1 MSKKLFTEK
10 EIKILTKNKNVSKV
24 SIKAI
29 TYSLE
34 FKEKFI
40 EEYFKGKFPRV
51 IFEENGFDIEI
62 IGLERVKTA
71 SRRWKQSYDKDG
83 FLGLKDSRKDYSG
96 RPKTRELTDAEK
108 MKKLE
113 AKIKLLE
120 IENEFLKKLKK
131 MRRGW

>member
-10 EIKILTKNKNVSKV
+10 EIKILSKNKNVLKV
-24 SIKAI
+24 SSKSIVYA
-29 TYSLE
+29 LE

-40 EEYFKGKFPRV
+40 EEYSKGKLPRI

-62 IGLERVKTA
+62 IGIKRVEQSA
-71 SRRWKQSYDKDG
+71 QRWKKSYNKEG
-83 FLGLKDSRKDYSG
+83 LLGLKDSREHSSG
-96 RPKTRELTDAEK
+96 RPKSRELTDVEK
-108 MKKLE
+108 MEKLE
-113 AKIKLLE
+113 AKIKFLE

>member
-10 EIKILTKNKNVSKV
+10 EIKTLSKNKNILKISSK
-24 SIKAI
+24 SIVYA
-29 TYSLE
+29 LE

-40 EEYFKGKFPRV
+40 EEYSKGKLPRI

-62 IGLERVKTA
+62 IGIKRVEQSA
-71 SRRWKQSYDKDG
+71 QRWKKSYEKEG
-83 FLGLKDSRKDYSG
+83 LLGLKDSRENFSG
-96 RPKTRELTDAEK
+96 RPKNRELTDDEK

-113 AKIKLLE
+113 AKIRLLE

>member
-10 EIKILTKNKNVSKV
+10 EIKILSKNKNILKISSK
-24 SIKAI
+24 SIVYA
-29 TYSLE
+29 LE

-40 EEYFKGKFPRV
+40 EEYLKGKLPRI
-51 IFEENGFDIEI
+51 IFQENGFDIEI
-62 IGLERVKTA
+62 LGIKRVEQSA
-71 SRRWKQSYDKDG
+71 QRWKKSYNKDG
-83 FLGLKDSRKDYSG
+83 LLGLKDSREHSSG
-96 RPKTRELTDAEK
+96 RPKNRELTDAEK

-113 AKIKLLE
+113 AKIRLLE

>member
-10 EIKILTKNKNVSKV
+10 EVKILSKNKNTLKV
-24 SIKAI
+24 SHKSI
-29 TYSLE
+29 TYALE

-40 EEYFKGKFPRV
+40 EEYSKGKLPRI

-62 IGLERVKTA
+62 LGIKRIEQSA
-71 SRRWKQSYDKDG
+71 QRWKKSYNKG
-83 FLGLKDSRKDYSG
+83 GLLGLKDSREHSSG
-96 RPKTRELTDAEK
+96 RPKNRELTDAEK
-108 MKKLE
+108 MEKLE
-113 AKIKLLE
+113 AKIRLLE

>member
-10 EIKILTKNKNVSKV
+10 EIKTLSKNKNILKV
-24 SIKAI
+24 SSKSIVYA
-29 TYSLE
+29 LE

-40 EEYFKGKFPRV
+40 EEYSKGKLSRI

-62 IGLERVKTA
+62 IGIKRVEQSA
-71 SRRWKQSYDKDG
+71 QRWKKSYEKEG
-83 FLGLKDSRKDYSG
+83 LLGLKDSREHSSG
-96 RPKTRELTDAEK
+96 RPKSRELTDDEK

-120 IENEFLKKLKK
+120 IENEFLRKLKK

>member
-10 EIKILTKNKNVSKV
+10 EIKTLSKNKNILKV
-24 SIKAI
+24 SSKSIVYA
-29 TYSLE
+29 LE

-40 EEYFKGKFPRV
+40 EEYSKGKLSRI

-62 IGLERVKTA
+62 IGIKRVEQSA
-71 SRRWKQSYDKDG
+71 QRWKKSYEKEG
-83 FLGLKDSRKDYSG
+83 LLGLKDSREHSSG
-96 RPKTRELTDAEK
+96 RPKSRELTDDEK

>member
-10 EIKILTKNKNVSKV
+10 EIKTLSKNKNILKISYK
-24 SIKAI
+24 SIVYA
-29 TYSLE
+29 LE

-40 EEYFKGKFPRV
+40 EEYSKGKLPRI

-62 IGLERVKTA
+62 IGIKRVEQSA
-71 SRRWKQSYDKDG
+71 QRWKKSYNKEG
-83 FLGLKDSRKDYSG
+83 LLGLKDSREHYSG
-96 RPKTRELTDAEK
+96 RPKNRGLTDAEK
-108 MKKLE
+108 MEKLE
-113 AKIKLLE
+113 AKIKFLE

>member
-1 MSKKLFTEK
+1 MSKKLFNEK

-24 SIKAI
+24 SMKAI

-40 EEYFKGKFPRV
+40 AEYSKGKFPRI

-62 IGLERVKTA
+62 IGIERIKTA
-71 SRRWKQSYDKDG
+71 ATRWKKSYAKDG

-96 RPKTRELTDAEK
+96 RPKSRELTDAEK
-108 MKKLE
+108 IVKLE